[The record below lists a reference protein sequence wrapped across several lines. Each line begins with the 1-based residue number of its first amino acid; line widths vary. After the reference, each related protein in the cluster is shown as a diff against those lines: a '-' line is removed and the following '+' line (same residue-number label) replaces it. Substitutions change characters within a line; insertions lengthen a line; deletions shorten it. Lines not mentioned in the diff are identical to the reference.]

1 MAISKIKSD
10 SNFFFRFAKKFSIT
24 NQDIGPFYNGHGD
37 QITNKREISQLLLE
51 QFSSVFS
58 TPSNDKKV
66 TNPDVF
72 FLDNENETQLDDII
86 INDDHIISAVNE
98 MSASS
103 SAGPDGLPSSFLKEC
118 LPELIQPL
126 KILFRKSLDSGDIP
140 AILKRAAIIPVFKGG
155 DKTCPSNYRPI
166 SLTPVLMKLISF
178 LVTNN
183 LLNPSQHGF
192 RENHSCLSALLNV
205 YDNMLLMLANNP
217 CISDMIY
224 LDFFKA
230 FDKVD
235 FGILLHK
242 LKSMGITGKLGIW
255 FYHFLV
261 NRTQF
266 VRLPGGSSSDCQVI
280 SGVPQGTVLGPLL
293 FLILMSDIDEGIT
306 NSKIISFADDT
317 RLYNSVSEVEDC
329 DLLQVDLDTI
339 YKWADANNMAFNSNK
354 FKYVCYTPSD
364 ISAHGNVYLCP
375 KMNLIDKVNDIKDLG
390 ITMSANCNFDQH
402 INNVFKQCSRLS
414 GWILRTFISR
424 DATTML
430 TLFKCVVL
438 SRLDYGSQL
447 WSPTQI
453 KSLNKI
459 ESVQRSFTK
468 FIAGMRPLSY
478 DDRLKSLHLYSV
490 QRRFER
496 YTIIYIWK
504 ILESMVP
511 NLSQPI
517 TYHFSDRRGRL
528 CYSDH
533 VSSGHI
539 GTLSYNSFRW
549 RAIRLFNCLPRHVRN
564 MTSCSTVI
572 FKKKLDQFLC
582 NLDDKPCTPH
592 FDNSVVNLT
601 KLRQ

>member
-1 MAISKIKSD
+1 M
-10 SNFFFRFAKKFSIT
+10 
-24 NQDIGPFYNGHGD
+24 
-37 QITNKREISQLLLE
+37 E

-66 TNPDVF
+66 TNPDLF

-166 SLTPVLMKLISF
+166 SLTPVLMKLLERIIRKQVISF

-192 RENHSCLSALLNV
+192 RENLSCLSALLNV

-217 CISDMIY
+217 CIIDMIY

-242 LKSMGITGKLGIW
+242 LKSMGITGKLGKW
-255 FYHFLV
+255 FYHFVV

-266 VRLPGGSSSDCQVI
+266 VRIPGGSSSDCQVI

-339 YKWADANNMAFNSNK
+339 YKWADANNMTFNSNK

-364 ISAHGNVYLCP
+364 TSAHGNVYLCP

-424 DATTML
+424 DTTTML

-438 SRLDYGSQL
+438 SRLDYG
-447 WSPTQI
+447 
-453 KSLNKI
+453 
-459 ESVQRSFTK
+459 
-468 FIAGMRPLSY
+468 
-478 DDRLKSLHLYSV
+478 
-490 QRRFER
+490 
-496 YTIIYIWK
+496 
-504 ILESMVP
+504 
-511 NLSQPI
+511 
-517 TYHFSDRRGRL
+517 
-528 CYSDH
+528 
-533 VSSGHI
+533 
-539 GTLSYNSFRW
+539 
-549 RAIRLFNCLPRHVRN
+549 
-564 MTSCSTVI
+564 
-572 FKKKLDQFLC
+572 
-582 NLDDKPCTPH
+582 
-592 FDNSVVNLT
+592 
-601 KLRQ
+601 